1 MSKHKEEIQADPLL
15 ISYANAI
22 HYYKSNT
29 TLVYAVVGSIVAVIA
44 VIVGW
49 SVYSAKQE
57 VNARGLMVSA
67 EQAFVNKDYNTALY
81 GDGSNVTGLMAISK
95 DYGFTDSGNLASY
108 YAAVSA
114 SQLNEFEAA
123 LDFIQAF
130 DAPKGVMGVGAIGLE
145 ASILES
151 LGRYEEAAKMYKKA
165 ATWDVNESTSPAYLV
180 KAANA
185 ALKAE
190 NTSLANE
197 YAKEVIGS
205 YSTSPSV
212 TQAHQIIA
220 RASL

>member
-22 HYYKSNT
+22 HFYKSNT
-29 TLVYAVVGSIVAVIA
+29 TLVFAVAGSIFAVIA

-81 GDGSNVTGLMAISK
+81 GDGSTVTGFMAISTN
-95 DYGFTDSGNLASY
+95 YGFTETGNLASY

-114 SQLNEFEAA
+114 SQLNEFDGA
-123 LDFIQAF
+123 LDFIRSF
-130 DAPKGVMGVGAIGLE
+130 DVPKGVMGVGAIGLE

-151 LGRYEEAAKMYKKA
+151 LGRFDDAAKTYKKA
-165 ATWDVNESTSPAYLV
+165 ANWDINESTTPSYLV

-185 ALKAE
+185 ALKAGKPA
-190 NTSLANE
+190 LANQ
-197 YAKEVIGS
+197 YANEVISS

-212 TQAHQIIA
+212 TQAQQIIG